1 MVKAGGSWECE
12 LVVPVTIRQS
22 AGLGSH
28 GGFGKGPS
36 HDHESASWIVEVS
49 SQILFSTSA
58 AVGFEVVL
66 ARDKKSLSLSNSST
80 VASGQAQVSQP
91 GKISDHQQ
99 GVGAKDGHHPA
110 QPKGV
115 FSRAIQVKVEDTA
128 TLWNT
133 PRLPGWDDQG
143 DPEKRE
149 GPDQHVES
157 VAKTGDPEAKDD
169 TSEPQKPKQ
178 KQRKVHIVVLTHGL
192 HSNLGADMLFM
203 KESIDATVK
212 QAKIDAKAR
221 RARERAERKE
231 SENGLAQ
238 SDSYNTKDQD
248 KVEGEDDESDDDEE
262 VIVRGY
268 SGNSTKTERGIKY
281 LGKRLARYVL
291 SMTYPDQPFLP
302 TGKGMAE
309 NITHTFDKHDPQ
321 QKAAHAHSSIH
332 LGKDGAHLRQA
343 ERPYK
348 ITSISF
354 IAHSLGG
361 LVQTYAIAYIQKHSP
376 QFFDLIK
383 PVNFVA
389 LATPFLGLSNEN
401 PLYVKFALDS
411 GLVGRTGKDLGL
423 TWRAPT
429 IARSGW
435 GAIVGNLG
443 ETAHKKVYG
452 DSQPESKPLLRIL
465 PTGPAHTALK
475 KFRNRTVYS
484 NVVNDGI
491 VPLRTSCLLRRL
503 DEMPAWSRLLLVL
516 DGPS

>member
-1 MVKAGGSWECE
+1 MLLLHQVGSLKTGEVVRYTITYIPSQDRILPSPEKLYLRVRNTSAIALRAAFVHGPYTLCAAAYPAGYNPNEKFEYPERYGVPEFEPMVKAGGSWECE

-58 AVGFEVVL
+58 AVGFEVLL
-66 ARDKKSLSLSNSST
+66 ARDKKSLSLGNST
-80 VASGQAQVSQP
+80 AVVNGQAQVAQP

-143 DPEKRE
+143 NPEKRE

-157 VAKTGDPEAKDD
+157 VSKTGDPEAKDD
-169 TSEPQKPKQ
+169 SSEPQKPKQ
-178 KQRKVHIVVLTHGL
+178 KQKKVHMVVLTHGL

-212 QAKIDAKAR
+212 QAKSDAKAR

-231 SENGLAQ
+231 SDNGPAQ

-248 KVEGEDDESDDDEE
+248 RVEGEDDESDDDEE

-309 NITHTFDKHDPQ
+309 TLTHTFDKHDPQ
-321 QKAAHAHSSIH
+321 QKAVHAHSSIH
-332 LGKDGAHLRQA
+332 LGKDGSNS
-343 ERPYK
+343 
-348 ITSISF
+348 TSF
-354 IAHSLGG
+354 
-361 LVQTYAIAYIQKHSP
+361 TSP
-376 QFFDLIK
+376 
-383 PVNFVA
+383 A
-389 LATPFLGLSNEN
+389 STP
-401 PLYVKFALDS
+401 P
-411 GLVGRTGKDLGL
+411 
-423 TWRAPT
+423 
-429 IARSGW
+429 
-435 GAIVGNLG
+435 
-443 ETAHKKVYG
+443 
-452 DSQPESKPLLRIL
+452 
-465 PTGPAHTALK
+465 
-475 KFRNRTVYS
+475 
-484 NVVNDGI
+484 
-491 VPLRTSCLLRRL
+491 
-503 DEMPAWSRLLLVL
+503 
-516 DGPS
+516 